1 MINLKKYVYI
11 TFSLLIIGAF
21 IIFFMQPSNEMSK
34 EPATQPEQDMQQEF
48 EDHEVNDES
57 DTSKEN
63 QKQEEDT
70 DQTGFPPNISGA
82 LQNTISFF
90 SNQET
95 KIVAIGDS
103 LTQGVG
109 DETDQGGYI
118 GILDR
123 TINDGLQSV
132 EIVNF
137 GKRGNRTDQLLK
149 RLGQEKIAREI
160 ADSDLVLITIGANDI
175 MKIARENIM
184 HLVIDDFVAE
194 MDGYESRIRQ
204 IFETIIALNPDTHIY
219 LVGFYNPFQQ
229 YFKDI
234 KELDLIVGAWN
245 TASSNIASEYE
256 NITFIPTEDLF
267 TVKATNLFA
276 EDNFHPNYE
285 GYYLIA
291 ERVLDYIT
299 NRR

>member
-1 MINLKKYVYI
+1 
-11 TFSLLIIGAF
+11 
-21 IIFFMQPSNEMSK
+21 MQPSNEMSK

-149 RLGQEKIAREI
+149 RLEQEKIAREI

>member
-149 RLGQEKIAREI
+149 RLEQEKIAREI

>member
-1 MINLKKYVYI
+1 MKKYVYI

-149 RLGQEKIAREI
+149 RLEQEKIAREI

>member
-1 MINLKKYVYI
+1 MKKYVYI

>member
-1 MINLKKYVYI
+1 
-11 TFSLLIIGAF
+11 
-21 IIFFMQPSNEMSK
+21 MQPSNEMSK
-34 EPATQPEQDMQQEF
+34 EPATQPEQDMQQKF

>member
-1 MINLKKYVYI
+1 MNLKKYVYI
-11 TFSLLIIGAF
+11 ALSLLVIGFAMVY
-21 IIFFMQPSNEMSK
+21 FMQQSQK
-34 EPATQPEQDMQQEF
+34 TITEPATEHEHDMEQEQKEQD
-48 EDHEVNDES
+48 EDNKS
-57 DTSKEN
+57 DANEE
-63 QKQEEDT
+63 KQEQEKET
-70 DQTGFPPNISGA
+70 KQPGLPPSISGA
-82 LQNTISFF
+82 LQSTVSFF

-109 DETDQGGYI
+109 DETEQGGYI
-118 GILDR
+118 GILER
-123 TINDGLQSV
+123 TINDGLQTV
-132 EIVNF
+132 EIDNF

-149 RLGQEKIAREI
+149 RLEKQEIRDAI

-194 MDGYESRIRQ
+194 MEDYETRIRQ
-204 IFETIIALNPDTHIY
+204 IFDKITALNPDTHIY
-219 LVGFYNPFQQ
+219 LVGFYNPFKK

-234 KELDLIVGAWN
+234 KELDLIVGKWN
-245 TASSNIASEYE
+245 TASSSIASEYE

-267 TVKATNLFA
+267 KVTNTNLFA

-299 NRR
+299 SRR

>member
-1 MINLKKYVYI
+1 M
-11 TFSLLIIGAF
+11 
-21 IIFFMQPSNEMSK
+21 
-34 EPATQPEQDMQQEF
+34 
-48 EDHEVNDES
+48 
-57 DTSKEN
+57 
-63 QKQEEDT
+63 
-70 DQTGFPPNISGA
+70 
-82 LQNTISFF
+82 
-90 SNQET
+90 
-95 KIVAIGDS
+95 AIGDS

-149 RLGQEKIAREI
+149 RLEQEKIAREI

-204 IFETIIALNPDTHIY
+204 IFETI
-219 LVGFYNPFQQ
+219 YNPFQQ

>member
-1 MINLKKYVYI
+1 
-11 TFSLLIIGAF
+11 
-21 IIFFMQPSNEMSK
+21 MSK

>member
-1 MINLKKYVYI
+1 
-11 TFSLLIIGAF
+11 
-21 IIFFMQPSNEMSK
+21 MQPSNEMSK